1 MPKEIRLWKVTDEGF
16 EELERNMISQEE
28 QLHDWLERDI
38 SLISDDLLVIG
49 REVLTDFGKSI
60 DLLCLNSN
68 GDVVIIELKRDK
80 APRDVMAQILEYASW
95 VDDLPSE
102 RILEIANDYLQKKG
116 MSLDEAFQQ
125 KFKIPL
131 PEYLNDS
138 HKMLIVTSE
147 LDAQTERVLNY
158 LSEHEIDINA
168 VTFSYFKDGNNEYMA
183 RVLLIPESVKEM
195 VRTSTKKVSGTRWT
209 PELLKEQI
217 EKIPNEIL
225 RMRLSEILNFA
236 VAKNIFA
243 ESVSR
248 EPQFA
253 LSVKSTGGKVLSISF
268 NGNLY
273 AYFGLNEAKKY
284 PKDEMRQR
292 FVDDLK
298 RLNFLSQNTNP
309 DDVKSGKNLE
319 KRLDELTD
327 SEFAELL
334 EILAHDLTV

>member
-16 EELERNMISQEE
+16 EELKQNMVSREE
-28 QLHDWLERDI
+28 KLHDWLEQDI

-95 VDDLPSE
+95 VDDMPSE

-116 MSLDEAFQQ
+116 MSLEEAFQQ
-125 KFKIPL
+125 KFRTPL

-168 VTFSYFKDGNNEYMA
+168 VTFSYFRDGNNEYMA
-183 RVLLIPESVKEM
+183 RVLLIPESMKEM

-209 PELLKEQI
+209 LDLLREQI
-217 EKIPNEIL
+217 EKIPNELL
-225 RMRLSEILNFA
+225 RIRLTEVLNFA
-236 VAKNIFA
+236 VASNIFA
-243 ESVSR
+243 ESLGK
-248 EPQFA
+248 EPQFS
-253 LSVKSTGGKVLSISF
+253 LSMKSTGGRVLSISF
-268 NGNLY
+268 NGSLY
-273 AYFGLNEAKKY
+273 AFFGLNEAKKY
-284 PKDEMRQR
+284 PTNETRQR
-292 FVDDLK
+292 FVNDLK
-298 RLNFLSQNTNP
+298 RLNLLPQDMNP
-309 DDVKSGKNLE
+309 DDVKSGKILE

-334 EILAHDLTV
+334 KSLERDLTV